1 MTDVEDLLTRDGAAW
16 RAAQPAPPTT
26 VDLVDPDRRPDRHRL
41 PVAAAAAA
49 AAVAVVA
56 VASGLAASRPT
67 APTGSAGSSPGAIVR
82 DGDRVSGQGV
92 VFARPGRPTQLCLT
106 PRISKIDAA
115 PSCAVG
121 IPLLGV
127 DPTRIPQRRELAGTI
142 SGSAVVTGVYRGG
155 SVAVTTLAAPPPPD
169 PRPDGSPDRIDC
181 PTPAGGW
188 PRDGVPGPAIDRLD
202 QLVSKNPDRYALP
215 FAHFPY
221 ASRDGDTSSKAAVVI
236 EVGTTGDVAAA
247 RRELSRVFPAAHLC
261 VAPVR
266 WNEATKAAAARA
278 LSTPA
283 AAAVGILA
291 PTGERLDDV
300 VEVEL
305 VVLDGAAARFLAGV
319 ADGRVLPR
327 PMLTKTG

>member
-16 RAAQPAPPTT
+16 RAAQAAPLTA
-26 VDLVDPDRRPDRHRL
+26 VDPPGPGRL
-41 PVAAAAAA
+41 PARRWQPLAAA
-49 AAVAVVA
+49 AAVVVVA
-56 VASGLAASRPT
+56 VGGVAVAGGLATPRPDRPGG
-67 APTGSAGSSPGAIVR
+67 ASPGAVVR
-82 DGDRVSGQGV
+82 DGDRVTGRGAI
-92 VFARPGRPTQLCLT
+92 FARPGQPVQLCLT
-106 PRISKIDAA
+106 PRVFRINGGEVCVA
-115 PSCAVG
+115 G

-142 SGSAVVTGVYRGG
+142 WGSAVVTGVYRGG
-155 SVAVTTLAAPPPPD
+155 SVAVTTLAAPPPPAPD
-169 PRPDGSPDRIDC
+169 PAASPDRIDC
-181 PTPAGGW
+181 PAPGGW
-188 PRDGVPGPAIDRLD
+188 PRDSVPDPAIDRLSK
-202 QLVSKNPDRYALP
+202 LVRDHPDRYALP

-221 ASRDGDTSSKAAVVI
+221 AARDGGTSSKAAVVM

-247 RRELSRVFPAAHLC
+247 RRELGRVFPAAHLC

-291 PTGERLDDV
+291 PTGKRLDDV
-300 VEVEL
+300 VEVDL

-319 ADGRVLPR
+319 ADGRVVPR
-327 PMLTKTG
+327 PILRKTG